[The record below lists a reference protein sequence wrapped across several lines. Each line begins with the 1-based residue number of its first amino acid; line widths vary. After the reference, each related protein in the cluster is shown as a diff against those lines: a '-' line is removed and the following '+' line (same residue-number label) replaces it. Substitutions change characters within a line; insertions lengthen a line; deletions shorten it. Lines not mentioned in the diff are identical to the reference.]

1 MRSSLKKKYKKNKNK
16 IKFSQKNNNSQ
27 KKREKYKVHIE
38 HPERE
43 LCYHIVLLYLPLSV
57 ILHYPSLSFLVF
69 LVCHRFTSRP
79 ATRTSA
85 LDIYS
90 ILLSDSDLCATIH
103 IYILTFQAPDTYFC
117 SVQLRPLQSPFHS
130 LTASPTSHRLYRPL
144 LCFGKN
150 LVRAR

>member
-1 MRSSLKKKYKKNKNK
+1 MPKKQQQ
-16 IKFSQKNNNSQ
+16 QKT
-27 KKREKYKVHIE
+27 REKYRVHIE

-57 ILHYPSLSFLVF
+57 IFHCPSLFVF

-103 IYILTFQAPDTYFC
+103 IYILTFQAPDIYFC